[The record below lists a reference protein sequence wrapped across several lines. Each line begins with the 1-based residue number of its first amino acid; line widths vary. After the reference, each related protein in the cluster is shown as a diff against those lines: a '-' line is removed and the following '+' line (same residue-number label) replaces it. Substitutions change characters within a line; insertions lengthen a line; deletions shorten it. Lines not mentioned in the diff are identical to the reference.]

1 MSSSPIFNPNDRVN
15 DPPVGGNLPEELK
28 GKTPEQIAE
37 YYRTRETNAAEKHRQ
52 ELERAKQAAIPPPI
66 APAVTPPPPAEPD
79 PARWWSDPEKAT
91 REAVQK
97 HGVSKDEYTRLAATA
112 QRNLFETAKIIT
124 KDHNSANWERF
135 GPDVEQIVKTF
146 EPHLQVDPAMW
157 DMAMKYVLGMN
168 SEKLQAEA
176 AHQATLPAEPV
187 NPGAA
192 APTTPGPLPEGVGK
206 VLSGLG
212 ISEDKYREAKSRME
226 AGAWP
231 QTMDNTR

>member
-1 MSSSPIFNPNDRVN
+1 MGSPIFNPNDRVT

-28 GKTPEQIAE
+28 GKTPEQVAE
-37 YYRTRETNAAEKHRQ
+37 WYRTRETNAAEKHRQ
-52 ELERAKQAAIPPPI
+52 DLERAKQAAVPPPS
-66 APAVTPPPPAEPD
+66 APAVPAAPTEPD
-79 PARWWSDPEKAT
+79 PAKWWSDPEKAT

-97 HGVSKDEYTRLAATA
+97 HGVSKEEYTKLAATA

-124 KDHNSANWERF
+124 KDRNPTRWERF

-146 EPHLQVDPAMW
+146 EPHLQVDPTMW

-168 SEKLQAEA
+168 SEKLEAEA

-192 APTTPGPLPEGVGK
+192 APGTPTPLPEGVEK
-206 VLSGLG
+206 VLTGLN
-212 ISEDKYREAKSRME
+212 ISEDAYRKADARMKE
-226 AGAWP
+226 GAWP
-231 QTMDNTR
+231 QTMDNTRRQ